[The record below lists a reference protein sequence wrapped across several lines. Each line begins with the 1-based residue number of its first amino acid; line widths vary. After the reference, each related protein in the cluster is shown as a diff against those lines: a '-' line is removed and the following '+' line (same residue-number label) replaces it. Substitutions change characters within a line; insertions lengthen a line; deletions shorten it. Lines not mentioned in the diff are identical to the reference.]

1 MRLPHGSTHY
11 DGIGYWKYEMAVSA
25 IISNEIRENVR
36 LEKEWL
42 MKKVGGGRKRGK
54 EKGKGKGE
62 RETGKEA
69 LWNKKVGEKGKKRKE
84 KN

>member
-1 MRLPHGSTHY
+1 MVFSGERMRLPHGSTHY

-42 MKKVGGGRKRGK
+42 MKKGGWEEK
-54 EKGKGKGE
+54 EQGKGE
-62 RETGKEA
+62 
-69 LWNKKVGEKGKKRKE
+69 
-84 KN
+84 